1 MIKTR
6 KAVSLQIMEDNIKN
20 QERNTLLMKWCEQ
33 MLSYRIP
40 RWNELPE
47 IELYMDQVIALMEKY
62 LGVFYDEENKTITP
76 SIINN
81 YVKLGLVPPPIK
93 KRYSKIHLAY
103 LLIICILKQVMPINV
118 VMKIIECQTQK
129 YPIEDVYDHFCEEQ
143 ERSLLG
149 AIKKASNFCSPSN
162 NEIFV
167 EDFILSSAITANSEK
182 AVAEKFTNIMDSMDS
197 SEKKEKEKEK
207 DKEKEKSRPKAEK
220 AE

>member
-1 MIKTR
+1 
-6 KAVSLQIMEDNIKN
+6 MEENEIKN
-20 QERNTLLMKWCEQ
+20 NELNKVLSDWCEQ

-40 RWNELPE
+40 RWRELPE

-103 LLIICILKQVMPINV
+103 LLIICILKQVMPINA
-118 VMKIIECQTQK
+118 VMRIIECQTKK

-143 ERSLLG
+143 ERSLLSV
-149 AIKKASNFCSPSN
+149 IKKASRIFDAPDS
-162 NEIFV
+162 EILI

-182 AVAEKFTNIMDSMDS
+182 AISERFTNFIDSLDSAEK
-197 SEKKEKEKEK
+197 KEK
-207 DKEKEKSRPKAEK
+207 DKEKDSQKEKK
-220 AE
+220 

>member
-1 MIKTR
+1 
-6 KAVSLQIMEDNIKN
+6 
-20 QERNTLLMKWCEQ
+20 

-81 YVKLGLVPPPIK
+81 YVKLGLVPPPVK

-118 VMKIIECQTQK
+118 VMKIIE
-129 YPIEDVYDHFCEEQ
+129 
-143 ERSLLG
+143 
-149 AIKKASNFCSPSN
+149 
-162 NEIFV
+162 
-167 EDFILSSAITANSEK
+167 
-182 AVAEKFTNIMDSMDS
+182 
-197 SEKKEKEKEK
+197 
-207 DKEKEKSRPKAEK
+207 
-220 AE
+220 